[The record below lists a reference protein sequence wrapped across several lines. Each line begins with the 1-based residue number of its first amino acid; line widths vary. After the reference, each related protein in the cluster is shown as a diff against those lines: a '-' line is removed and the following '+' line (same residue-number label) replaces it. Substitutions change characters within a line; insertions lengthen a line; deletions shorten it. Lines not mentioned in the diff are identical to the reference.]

1 MSFSSYSS
9 SSAAAAVAAEKNNV
23 QQNNSRKS
31 ATIIPAIGFSSSSSK
46 ACFSS
51 HNNNSHHHHHHL
63 GTTTATAEC
72 ISSSSR
78 DNNSRHAIH
87 VLFLQPLP
95 NDPHEHFLNR
105 LTSFIG
111 EKVHK
116 KGFHHTEIV
125 VPDLQSSSDGGFL
138 SSSIYNGECVTL
150 TKTKTF
156 ANPGYTVMT
165 FNVTGSELKGIMNY
179 LHESRRMQLSFDG
192 LGMYLASL
200 PVQIG
205 FRRSGST
212 FCSKHVTMAL
222 KSGGIDAVM
231 DLNENIVTPSKL
243 YKVLHEKIP
252 SDRKVAGTVPFKQ
265 QSMLHNGRIMPIFSI
280 SE

>member
-1 MSFSSYSS
+1 MCTTC
-9 SSAAAAVAAEKNNV
+9 A
-23 QQNNSRKS
+23 R
-31 ATIIPAIGFSSSSSK
+31 SSSSS
-46 ACFSS
+46 
-51 HNNNSHHHHHHL
+51 
-63 GTTTATAEC
+63 
-72 ISSSSR
+72 ISSIS
-78 DNNSRHAIH
+78 DRHTIH

-111 EKVHK
+111 EKVHR

-125 VPDLQSSSDGGFL
+125 VPDLSSAEGGFL
-138 SSSIYNGECVTL
+138 SSSIYNGESVTL

-165 FNVTGSELKGIMNY
+165 FAVTGRELNGIMQY
-179 LHESRRMQLSFDG
+179 LNESKRMQLSFDG
-192 LGMYLASL
+192 LGMYLAAL
-200 PVQIG
+200 PIQLG
-205 FRRSGST
+205 FRGNRST

-222 KSGGIDAVM
+222 KSGGIDAVK

-243 YKVLHEKIP
+243 YRVLYEQIP
-252 SDRKVAGTVPFKQ
+252 SDRKVAGTVAFKQ
-265 QSMLHNGRIMPIFSI
+265 QSMQQNARLPLFSI